1 MSIPTPGELVSSFIT
16 EYGTTP
22 GVKKDI
28 IDNLAAFGTTRP
40 AFVNQ
45 YHAAY
50 EAALEASVNDKI
62 SSTVSSV
69 FTFGKILDL
78 TDSTGD
84 PTNDPPSIVNETY
97 ASPGGTAFDISK
109 VVGFPTTAGALN
121 VGTYYKLNFVGGG
134 SQQYIVK
141 LNSDDAEPLV
151 VQNGDAVVIYQADGY
166 KTLDK
171 FDNVQTSITAGDSD
185 YITVEQGSGTSN
197 FTVSLAT
204 GVIDT
209 VGAAITTLTGAASQI
224 TVTPGAAHEVGLSLD
239 AAVTDAL
246 ALIDTTESADTIRSS
261 VNSTLSGIIGR
272 LQTVT
277 SFMSFMEST
286 GLLFDASGA
295 PVTFSNA
302 MNLSTVPTELT
313 LDSGVVEIP
322 AVVSYTTTPLSSTSV
337 YIGDT
342 VSLDIT
348 DLSVPSPQTISS
360 VDFSIDGGATYSTLA
375 GSSGTYATEIA
386 ITSNTAGTRV
396 VKIKV
401 TTSTSAVHIIN
412 YGSFVVN
419 VATLKT
425 LGGGF
430 ISGGVS
436 DSVDITGPIGLF
448 RADDTLITDAGDFIQ
463 QVGLIGSDDSKQFFT
478 FAELSVGVFVFL
490 DTATGTYSQPGLT
503 WTPSTTY
510 SLFVSNGS
518 GGSGDTVRIV
528 SSTLTAS
535 AV

>member
-62 SSTVSSV
+62 AGTVSSV

-78 TDSTGD
+78 TNSTGD
-84 PTNDPPSIVNETY
+84 PTSIVNETY

-141 LNSDDAEPLV
+141 LNDDDNEPIV

-185 YITVEQGSGTSN
+185 YLTVEHASGTSN
-197 FTVSLAT
+197 FTVSLAS
-204 GVIDT
+204 GVIST
-209 VGAAITTLTGAASQI
+209 VDAAVTTLTGAASQI
-224 TVTPGAAHEVGLSLD
+224 TVTPGAAHVVALSLD

-246 ALIDTTESADTIRSS
+246 ALVDTTESADTIRSS
-261 VNSTLSGIIGR
+261 VNSTLRGIIGR

-286 GLLFDASGA
+286 GLLFDANGD
-295 PVTFSNA
+295 PITFSNV
-302 MNLSTVPTELT
+302 MNLSTNTTELS
-313 LDSGVVEIP
+313 LDSGVVQIP
-322 AVVSYTTTPLSSTSV
+322 AAFSYTTTPLSLTSV

-342 VSLDIT
+342 VLLGIT
-348 DLSVPSPQTISS
+348 DLSVPSPQTISE
-360 VDFSIDGGATYSTLA
+360 VDFSIDGGATYSPLA
-375 GSSGTYATEIA
+375 GSSGSYGTEIT
-386 ITSNTAGTRV
+386 INSNTAGTRV

-401 TTSTSAVHIIN
+401 LTSTSVEHIIN

-436 DSVDITGPIGLF
+436 DSVDITGPIGLY
-448 RADDTLITDAGDFIQ
+448 RADDSLITDAGGFIQ
-463 QVGLIGSDDSKQFFT
+463 QLGIIGSDDSKQFFN

-490 DTATGTYSQPGLT
+490 DTANGTYSQPGLI
-503 WTPSTTY
+503 WTPTITY
-510 SLFVSNGS
+510 RLFVSNGS

-528 SSTLTAS
+528 SSTLTAT